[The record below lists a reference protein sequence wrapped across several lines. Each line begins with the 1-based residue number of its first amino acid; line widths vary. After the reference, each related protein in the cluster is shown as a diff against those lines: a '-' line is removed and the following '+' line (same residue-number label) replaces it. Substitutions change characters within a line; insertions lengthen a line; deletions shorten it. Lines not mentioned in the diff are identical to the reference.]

1 MDVYT
6 YTGQKLLKLG
16 VEPKAILSG
25 AYLHRQLLNLT
36 SNLNCKMHPLQLV
49 TESNILKPQLLNL
62 TLYVYW

>member
-49 TESNILKPQLLNL
+49 TE
-62 TLYVYW
+62 